1 MKEILDTIIEETK
14 KVNAITAEYE
24 LLKKH
29 IKDPNLDI
37 VKKYIKEKEE
47 NGK

>member
-1 MKEILDTIIEETK
+1 MKEIINTIMEETE

-29 IKDPNLDI
+29 IKDPDMNI